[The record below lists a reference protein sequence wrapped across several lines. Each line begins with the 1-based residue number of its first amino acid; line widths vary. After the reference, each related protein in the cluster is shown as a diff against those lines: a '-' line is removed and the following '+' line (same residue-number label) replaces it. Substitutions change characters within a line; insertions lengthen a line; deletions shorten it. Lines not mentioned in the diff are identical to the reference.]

1 MADKT
6 QKFTDE
12 EALLHDNTISPRDD
26 RRDRGR
32 AIGVACPHELHAGWK
47 APSDR
52 PDPVAL
58 LEKSN
63 EGRLKE
69 LIPLRYGRMM
79 QSPFTFYRG
88 AAALMAQDLG
98 TLKKITAKI
107 PVQACGDCH
116 LLNFGAFA
124 TPERNIVFDIND
136 FDETLPAPWEWDLK
150 RLAVSFVLSARE
162 NGLKP
167 KFAAQAAETV
177 VRAYRMKITEL
188 SRKSILDIWYE
199 RVEWQSVIERTSDEI
214 LQKKRAARL
223 KKELKR
229 TVQDY
234 YFPKFAEKSGGGYVL
249 KDMPPTM
256 YHMTGAEGKK
266 FQGKIE
272 KAFELYKESLQEDK
286 RRLVNRYRL
295 EDVSIKVVGIGSVG
309 TLCAVALVLAPDNE
323 PLLLQIKE
331 ARESVLQ
338 PFVGKSSFENQGQRV
353 VEGQRIIQ
361 SASDIFLGWT
371 HFEDGKHFYVRQLRD
386 TKVKPDPELWEGP
399 QTVEIA
405 EVMGNVL
412 ARAHARSGDA
422 AIISGYLGGAT
433 DTTFDTAVTDFALNY
448 ADQVERDHSLLVAA
462 IKSGRIKAKEELEED

>member
-1 MADKT
+1 VG
-6 QKFTDE
+6 KFTDD

-26 RRDRGR
+26 RRDRGK
-32 AIGVACPHELHAGWK
+32 AILAATPHQLHAGWK
-47 APSDR
+47 PAADR
-52 PDPVAL
+52 PDPIAV

-63 EGRLKE
+63 QGRLAE

-79 QSPFTFYRG
+79 HSPFTFFRG
-88 AAALMAQDLG
+88 AAALMAFDLS
-98 TLKKITAKI
+98 TLPSTKI

-162 NGLKP
+162 YGVKA
-167 KFAAQAAETV
+167 KYVTQAAETV
-177 VRAYRMKITEL
+177 VSAYRKKIAEL
-188 SRKSILDIWYE
+188 SKMSILDIWYE
-199 RVEWQSVIERTSDEI
+199 RVDWQSVIERTADED
-214 LQKKRAARL
+214 LQKRRKDRL

-229 TVQDY
+229 TIQDY
-234 YFPKFAEKSGGGYVL
+234 YFPKFAEGSGGGFRF
-249 KDMPPTM
+249 KDTPPTV
-256 YHMTGAEGKK
+256 YHMAGEEGKR
-266 FQGKIE
+266 FAAQVE
-272 KAFELYKESLQEDK
+272 KAFETYKQSLQEDR

-295 EDVSIKVVGIGSVG
+295 EDVAIKVVGIGSVG
-309 TLCAVALVLAPDNE
+309 TLCGIALVLAPDNE

-338 PFVGKSSFENQGQRV
+338 PYVGKSTFENQGQRV

-371 HFEDGKHFYVRQLRD
+371 CFEDGRHFYIRQLRD
-386 TKVKPDPELWEGP
+386 TKIKPEPELWEGP

-405 EVMGNVL
+405 EVMGNCL

-422 AIISGYLGGAT
+422 AVISGYLGAEA
-433 DTTFDTAVTDFALNY
+433 TFDAAVADFALTY
-448 ADQVERDHSLLVAA
+448 ADQTERDHSLLVAA
-462 IKSGRIKAKEELEED
+462 IKSGRLKAQEEQDDD